1 MLFQTL
7 DEKKKCV
14 AVYRAGEL
22 LYNQIPDDLT
32 TTWKYTSFLAERD
45 IEYASLYCINKSIDE
60 VCPDS
65 IKDKWENINKKL
77 KAFLISFNES
87 GVSLHDNCFF
97 DLVPERFL
105 LEYCDLKNKITEN
118 VINTH
123 DKPQNYEFLLGLT
136 RVLESIKYQKLNLNF
151 RKMDKHL
158 GSLANRNQF
167 KKLTSCSPYISYDI
181 SGTKTGRLTT
191 TKSAFPIL
199 TLNKNYRGVIEP
211 TNDWFIEL
219 DFNAAELRTLL
230 ALSGKQQPE
239 EDIHEWNVKNVYGG
253 STTREEAKKRI
264 FAWLYN
270 PNSKDSLSASAYDRA
285 GVVNKFWQG
294 TIVKTIFDRNIPSDK
309 HHALNYIIQSTTSD
323 LFLRRMIEVH
333 KLLENKKS
341 FISFSVHDSLV
352 IDLAEEERDILT
364 GIVDVFSETDLGKFK
379 VNVSAGKDYSNMR
392 KLI

>member
-14 AVYRAGEL
+14 AVYRDGEL
-22 LYNQIPDDLT
+22 IYNQVPDDLT
-32 TTWKYTSFLAERD
+32 TTWKYTSFLDALD
-45 IEYASLYCINKSIDE
+45 IEYANLYCVDKSIDE
-60 VCPDS
+60 MCPEN
-65 IKDKWENINKKL
+65 IKDKWEDINKKL
-77 KAFLISFNES
+77 KAFLISFNEA

-118 VINTH
+118 VIKTH
-123 DKPQNYEFLLGLT
+123 DKPQNYEFLLELT
-136 RVLESIKYQKLNLNF
+136 RVLESIKYQRLNLNF

-181 SGTKTGRLTT
+181 AGTKTGRLTT
-191 TKSAFPIL
+191 TKNAFPIL
-199 TLNKNYRGVIEP
+199 TLNKSYRSVIEP
-211 TNDWFIEL
+211 TNDWLIEL

-230 ALSGKQQPE
+230 ALSGKEQPE
-239 EDIHEWNVKNVYGG
+239 QDIHEWNVKNVYGG
-253 STTREEAKKRI
+253 SVSREEAKKRI

-285 GVVNKFWQG
+285 GVVSKFWQG
-294 TIVKTIFDRNIPSDK
+294 TSVKTIFNRDIPSDK

-333 KLLENKKS
+333 KLLADKKS

-352 IDLAEEERDILT
+352 IDLAEEEKDILT
-364 GIVDVFSETDLGKFK
+364 RIVDVFSETDLGKFK
-379 VNVSAGKDYSNMR
+379 VNLSAGKDYSNMR